1 MRFSKQRRPEVRM
14 TGLDHVAI
22 LVSDLDAAVKLYTEV
37 YGLAL
42 AEIEEVPTEKVRV
55 AIFGH
60 GGGRIEL
67 VCPTDP
73 DSPLARRIRE
83 KGEGLHHVCL
93 AVPDIEKAMAALK
106 ARGAPLLD
114 EKPRPGAGGS
124 RVAFVHPKGTRG
136 VLVELKQ
143 GGGGR

>member
-1 MRFSKQRRPEVRM
+1 MS
-14 TGLDHVAI
+14 GLDHVAI
-22 LVSDLDAAVKLYTEV
+22 LVSDLDAAVKLYRDV
-37 YGLAL
+37 YGLEL

-60 GGGRIEL
+60 GAGRIEL

-73 DSPLARRIRE
+73 ESSLAKRIRE

-93 AVPDIEKAMAALK
+93 AVPDIEKAMGALR

-114 EKPRPGAGGS
+114 DRPRPGAGGS
-124 RVAFVHPKGTRG
+124 RVAFVHPKGSRG

-143 GGGGR
+143 GE

>member
-1 MRFSKQRRPEVRM
+1 MP
-14 TGLDHVAI
+14 GLDHVAI
-22 LVSDLDAAVKLYTEV
+22 LVSDLDAAVRLYRDV
-37 YGLAL
+37 YGLEL

-60 GGGRIEL
+60 GAGRIEL

-73 DSPLARRIRE
+73 ESPLAKRIKE

-93 AVPDIEKAMAALK
+93 AVPDVEQAMAALR

-114 EKPRPGAGGS
+114 ERPRPGAGGS
-124 RVAFVHPKGTRG
+124 RVAFVHPKGSRG

-143 GGGGR
+143 GGGGH

>member
-1 MRFSKQRRPEVRM
+1 M

-22 LVSDLDAAVKLYTEV
+22 LVSDLDAAVKLYRDV
-37 YGLAL
+37 YGLHL
-42 AEIEEVPTEKVRV
+42 HEIEEVPTEKVRV

-60 GGGRIEL
+60 GLGRVEL

-73 DSPLARRIRE
+73 ESPLAKRIKE

-93 AVPDIEKAMAALK
+93 AVPDIQKAMDALAA
-106 ARGAPLLD
+106 AGAPLLD
-114 EKPRPGAGGS
+114 KVPRPGAGGS
-124 RVAFVHPKGTRG
+124 KVAFVHPKGSRG

-143 GGGGR
+143 S

>member
-1 MRFSKQRRPEVRM
+1 M

-22 LVSDLDAAVKLYTEV
+22 LVSDLDAAVKLYRDV
-37 YGLAL
+37 YGLHL
-42 AEIEEVPTEKVRV
+42 DEIEEVPTEKVRV

-60 GGGRIEL
+60 GLGRIEL

-73 DSPLARRIRE
+73 ESALAKRIRE

-93 AVPDIEKAMAALK
+93 AVPDIGQAMAALK

-114 EKPRPGAGGS
+114 
-124 RVAFVHPKGTRG
+124 
-136 VLVELKQ
+136 
-143 GGGGR
+143 